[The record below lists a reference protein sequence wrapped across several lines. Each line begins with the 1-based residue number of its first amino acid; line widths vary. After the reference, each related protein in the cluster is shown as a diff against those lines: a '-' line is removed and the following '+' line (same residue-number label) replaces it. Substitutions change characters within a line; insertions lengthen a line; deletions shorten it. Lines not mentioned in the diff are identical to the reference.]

1 VYERGI
7 LLAFCLLFGC
17 SSGSSGHGGFGNA
30 AISIHIERNYNGV
43 PPLDDPSKESG
54 GRDR

>member
-1 VYERGI
+1 MYERGI
-7 LLAFCLLFGC
+7 LFCLLLLTAC